1 MVTDVKSRNIASK
14 SVIFEMR
21 RSGMTMREIAEK
33 ISRSKERVR
42 QILVQNCGKTD
53 HELLSTLQLC
63 ILSGL
68 PRNRVM
74 DLYLDGIIIPA
85 AKWDAGTRD
94 YILWPQEAVLKIKS
108 YYQNHRLCKVCN
120 KPLPKNRIYFC
131 SDICRRER
139 HKYKHMTPEEK
150 KRVLDNIR
158 RYRDKRKVL
167 ADRQLITMLQ

>member
-85 AKWDAGTRD
+85 AKWDA
-94 YILWPQEAVLKIKS
+94 
-108 YYQNHRLCKVCN
+108 
-120 KPLPKNRIYFC
+120 
-131 SDICRRER
+131 
-139 HKYKHMTPEEK
+139 
-150 KRVLDNIR
+150 
-158 RYRDKRKVL
+158 VL
-167 ADRQLITMLQ
+167 AIIFYGLRKRFKKSSLTIKIIGSAKSVISLCLKTGYISALTPAGVNGINTNI